1 MTTRERASGASNR
14 KPLGEVAEEERF
26 LFIGRRRRPLGT
38 RRYRLR
44 LRPSGWLWLGLGAGV
59 IGLWI
64 WLFASGRP
72 APLIE
77 RFDGAMLDWASRLR
91 TPSGITIARTLA
103 LLGSVWT
110 VLVLRWGTV
119 LVLALTERFRHLVT
133 FVSTL
138 LVVRLIALGVSEAVG
153 RPRPLG
159 IAYAY
164 GWEGYAHPSRQAAAL
179 AVAAVGAS
187 FALVPRGRWRR
198 AAFIASGIAVASLG
212 LSRVYLGVDH
222 PTDGLFG
229 AVIGVSWAVVAFRL
243 FCPGDVFPVTY
254 HRGKGAH
261 LEIDDARE
269 ERLRTALD
277 EQAGLEL
284 VSVEPF
290 GEESSGG
297 STPLRLR
304 VRRADGGREEEL
316 FSKLYARSHL
326 RADRWY
332 KLGRMIRYGALEDEV
347 TFNSVRQLVEYE
359 DYALRVMHDADVPS
373 VRPRGFIELEPE
385 HEYAILMSFL
395 RGAEEADEDAPVD
408 EGVID
413 SGLDVVRMMWEQ
425 GIAHRDIKPG
435 NVLIREG
442 RVYLIDVSFAQMR
455 PSAWRQVVDL
465 ANMMLVLA
473 LGTDAE
479 TVYSRATRIF
489 EPDEI
494 GEAFAATRGITMP
507 RQLREKLKE
516 DGRDLLGEF
525 RELAPHRDP
534 IATQRWS
541 LRRIVITVRTA
552 AITVGLTALAVAN
565 LANLRSP

>member
-1 MTTRERASGASNR
+1 VTTQERASDASSR

-26 LFIGRRRRPLGT
+26 LFIGRRRRPLGS

-59 IGLWI
+59 IALWI

-72 APLIE
+72 APFIE
-77 RFDGAMLDWASRLR
+77 RFDGAILEWASRLR
-91 TPSGITIARTLA
+91 TPSGITIARALA

-110 VLVLRWGTV
+110 VLVLRWGTI
-119 LVLALTERFRHLVT
+119 LVLAVTERLRHLVT

-138 LVVRLIALGVSEAVG
+138 LVVRLIALWVSEAVG

-164 GWEGYAHPSRQAAAL
+164 GWQGYAHPSRHVAAL

-198 AAFIASGIAVASLG
+198 VAFVACGVAIALLG
-212 LSRVYLGVDH
+212 LARVYLGVDH

-243 FCPGDVFPVTY
+243 FCPSAVFPVTY
-254 HRGKGAH
+254 HRGRSAH

-277 EQAGLEL
+277 EQTGLEL

-304 VRRADGGREEEL
+304 VRRTDGEREEEL

-332 KLGRMIRYGALEDEV
+332 KLGRLIRYGALEDEV

-373 VRPRGFIELEPE
+373 VRPRGFIELEAE
-385 HEYAILMSFL
+385 HEYAILMTFL
-395 RGAEEADEDAPVD
+395 RNAEEADEDAPID

-413 SGLDVVRMMWEQ
+413 SGLDVVRAMWEQ

-435 NVLIREG
+435 NVLVRDG
-442 RVYLIDVSFAQMR
+442 KVYLIDVSFAQMR
-455 PSAWRQVVDL
+455 PSPWRQVVDL

-479 TVYSRATRIF
+479 TVYARATRIF
-489 EPDEI
+489 EPEEI

-507 RQLREKLKE
+507 RQLREKLAE
-516 DGRDLLGEF
+516 DGRDLVGAF
-525 RELAPHRDP
+525 RGLAPSKDP

-541 LRRIVITVRTA
+541 LRRIALTVRTA
-552 AITVGLTALAVAN
+552 AIAVGLTALGVAN
-565 LANLRSP
+565 LANLKSP